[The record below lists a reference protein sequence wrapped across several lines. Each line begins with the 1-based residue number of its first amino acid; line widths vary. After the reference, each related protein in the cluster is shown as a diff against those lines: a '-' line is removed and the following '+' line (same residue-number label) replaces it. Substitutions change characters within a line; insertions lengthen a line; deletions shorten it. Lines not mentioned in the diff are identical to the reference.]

1 MSPEVATAPK
11 SRSFPRSVT
20 LFRYRG
26 VPVRVDWSWAIIAAL
41 ASWLFYRAMDGGQT
55 LQGSTGVVAT
65 AAIIAAVLFFAGVL
79 LHELGHAH
87 TSLDR
92 GVPVASVTLF
102 MLGGV
107 TESTREA
114 PRARDEL
121 IIVGAGP
128 FLSLTLGA
136 ALLLAYEIGPD
147 AGAYAAITLYV
158 GVITVGLGVINLVP
172 AFPLDGGR
180 LLRSILWAVTGRPHT
195 ATRWAARTGQGFA
208 VALGGFGVW
217 LLFRDGDFGGIWEL
231 IIALFLFRGAA
242 DAHRQATM
250 RERFIGR
257 TARQLMGSVPDA
269 LDPEQPL
276 HHAVRLLQTK
286 PSVLWPVGTPVTGVV
301 RLADLERVDRADW
314 SLTPVRDVT
323 TPAEGATT
331 GTDETMDTVLG
342 RMQDAPGHMLVVVD
356 DQGRAAGLLTPSLV
370 TGAAAE

>member
-11 SRSFPRSVT
+11 SHSFPRSVT

-26 VPVRVDWSWAIIAAL
+26 VPVRLDWSWAIIAVL
-41 ASWLFYRAMDGGQT
+41 AGWLFYQAMDGGQT
-55 LQGSTGVVAT
+55 LQAGPGLVAT
-65 AAIIAAVLFFAGVL
+65 AAVAATVLFFAGVL

-114 PRARDEL
+114 SRARDEF

-128 FLSLTLGA
+128 FLSLTLAA
-136 ALLLAYEIGPD
+136 ALGLAYQLGPD
-147 AGAYAAITLYV
+147 TGAYAAVTLYV
-158 GVITVGLGVINLVP
+158 ALITLGLGLINLVP

-180 LLRSILWAVTGRPHT
+180 LLRSILWAVTGRPHA

-242 DAHRQATM
+242 DAYRQATL

-276 HHAVRLLQTK
+276 HHAVRELQSK

-301 RLADLERVDRADW
+301 RLSDLEGVDRADW
-314 SLTPVRDVT
+314 SLTPVRAVI
-323 TPAEGATT
+323 TPAEGATV
-331 GTDETMDTVLG
+331 GADETMDTVLG
-342 RMQDAPGHMLVVVD
+342 RMQDAPGHMLVVLD

-370 TGAAAE
+370 TGAATE